1 MYPPPLLLNPVAPVI
16 GYVSNAERL
25 SAALCICTC
34 KCSGHLALQG
44 PRREWRE
51 RWEKK
56 IENKGAGMPLE
67 AVNLRKY
74 VGHVS
79 PMNSAAGRKSNK
91 NTRETQILF
100 ELTIRIWYDHR
111 LDCKIPGTLN
121 QQKPPNLPFGIHA
134 VSRSRGAA
142 STSARC
148 REDLQYFR
156 LWITGFDQFKLFIA
170 SCEK

>member
-1 MYPPPLLLNPVAPVI
+1 MQSGCLQLFAYAH
-16 GYVSNAERL
+16 A
-25 SAALCICTC
+25 SALAIWLCRDRAG
-34 KCSGHLALQG
+34 SG
-44 PRREWRE
+44 E

-56 IENKGAGMPLE
+56 IESKGAGMPLE

-91 NTRETQILF
+91 KTRETQILF

-121 QQKPPNLPFGIHA
+121 QQKPPNLPFGILA
-134 VSRSRGAA
+134 VSQSRGAA
-142 STSARC
+142 
-148 REDLQYFR
+148 
-156 LWITGFDQFKLFIA
+156 
-170 SCEK
+170 